1 MESREQRKESWHRLL
16 RLFSFMALS
25 IARFESTGT
34 AGSQKANPTSSF
46 FVYQRCPANLLL
58 ATFDRAGLIDLYPAS
73 CWRNIRSDHCLVCKP
88 QWEQYTTPW
97 CIHVH
102 TMKILT
108 SGSPFSSRAVSLN
121 WFLKSHIEC
130 VFGLAQLPCLT
141 NCFRFRELDATRWSD
156 SKEY

>member
-16 RLFSFMALS
+16 HLFSFMALS

-73 CWRNIRSDHCLVCKP
+73 CWRNIRSLFGVQAAVGAVCHALMYTRTYNEDTDIQESIFFTSCEPELISEEPYWVCIWTCSATLFDELFPVPRTGRHAVEWFQGILV
-88 QWEQYTTPW
+88 
-97 CIHVH
+97 
-102 TMKILT
+102 
-108 SGSPFSSRAVSLN
+108 
-121 WFLKSHIEC
+121 
-130 VFGLAQLPCLT
+130 
-141 NCFRFRELDATRWSD
+141 
-156 SKEY
+156 